1 MVHGFS
7 HFALRKLMFLWFLL
21 GSLLASQLVF
31 EPTFA
36 MNRGSMQRD
45 SVQGDSLRKGQATLI
60 ARDSVPDASKPIDP
74 IVEGP
79 ASDTRTA
86 LPGVFDMI
94 TNLPNDWYTYVRQTI
109 TLDHAPMIG
118 LVAAS
123 TAGLIVVDR
132 PTWQPLDKAYHS
144 STPVQRLSDAF
155 VGVGDGTFQF
165 GLAAAFGAYG
175 LIAPVLDHSVSTQ
188 NTDRALRTASQTV
201 EVILACGGVVQ
212 LLKHVTGRESPFLAT
227 TRNGAWRFF
236 PNQLDY
242 LKHTPAYDAFP
253 SGHLAT
259 ASATLFVIENNYPE
273 LTWLKPVGWVTLAG
287 VATGLVA
294 QGIHWWSDFPLALAL
309 GYGFAQL
316 ISPHEIES
324 KNGSLGEAT
333 DGKDTPSNRPKASAA
348 IYPSLMAG
356 STPSLSLTVQF

>member
-1 MVHGFS
+1 M
-7 HFALRKLMFLWFLL
+7 L
-21 GSLLASQLVF
+21 QT
-31 EPTFA
+31 P
-36 MNRGSMQRD
+36 
-45 SVQGDSLRKGQATLI
+45 VQFD
-60 ARDSVPDASKPIDP
+60 
-74 IVEGP
+74 
-79 ASDTRTA
+79 RTE
-86 LPGVFDMI
+86 LPGTFDMI
-94 TNLPNDWYTYVRQTI
+94 TNLPNDWYLYSKQTF
-109 TLDHAPMIG
+109 TLSHLPMIG
-118 LVAAS
+118 LVAVS

-155 VGVGDGTFQF
+155 VGVGDGSFQF

-253 SGHLAT
+253 SGHLGT

-294 QGIHWWSDFPLALAL
+294 QGVHWWSDFPLALAL

-316 ISPHEIES
+316 VSPHQVDANSGNI
-324 KNGSLGEAT
+324 GEANEGT
-333 DGKDTPSNRPKASAA
+333 NASSNRSKASAVF
-348 IYPSLMAG
+348 YPSLMAG
-356 STPSLSLTVQF
+356 STPSLSVSVQF